1 MADQKQQSAGSAERV
16 DELTDNQQKTGAD
29 FDETVRE
36 AEADTKTA
44 KPGQSQG
51 GNSQQHN
58 NGRGGGK

>member
-1 MADQKQQSAGSAERV
+1 MSDSKKTEDKDTSKKQDGGEKQPTA
-16 DELTDNQQKTGAD
+16 AD
-29 FDETVRE
+29 FDKLVRE
-36 AEADTKTA
+36 AEEDTKTA